1 MAIKSMQSSKQTIDD
16 LQKRLKEAEETLNA
30 IRQGSVDALVV
41 KGNRERE
48 IFTLRSADYS
58 YRMLIESMNQGAF
71 TINFDGTILY
81 SNRKLSTMLKTPLEQ
96 IIGSDILLFV
106 TPEYQQI
113 LKAFMQSKELTEA
126 NLEICLQPSRS
137 KKITVIA
144 SINTVHQ
151 QDVNP
156 YLCVVVTDLTERK
169 QAEVAKDE
177 FISLASHQ
185 LRTPA
190 TLVKQYINMLIDG
203 LFGELNNVQIEAL
216 QKANDGNERELKI
229 VEDLLKVAQID
240 AGKVALNKSY
250 IDINNLIKQ
259 IIAEYKERLEKK
271 DQKIIYDTDSVPVIA
286 HADPSLIRTVI
297 ENLIDNASKYMFE
310 KGTIII
316 SCEGS
321 DESAVFSIRDEGVG
335 ISKKEMPKL
344 FQKFSRLSNDL
355 SVKVGGNG
363 LGLYWV
369 KKVID
374 LHASKITVSSTP
386 GKGTTFTVTLPKEE
400 VNEQNISS

>member
-310 KGTIII
+310 KGTITI

-369 KKVID
+369 KRVID